1 MAKKKKAGK
10 TKAPVK
16 KAKKAVAKKAPAR
29 KAAPKKPA
37 KKASKPE
44 PKKTAPKKLEM
55 NKPVERPQ
63 QVYNLFEDLETQ
75 ELIHMLSLKPAQRF
89 AELRRFINTAY
100 RMRGYDPDSLPKKR
114 RIVIVS
120 K

>member
-1 MAKKKKAGK
+1 MAKKKKAAK

-16 KAKKAVAKKAPAR
+16 KAKKAVVKKAPAP

-37 KKASKPE
+37 KKEA
-44 PKKTAPKKLEM
+44 KKTAPKKLAM

-75 ELIHMLSLKPAQRF
+75 ELIHMLSLRPAQRF

-114 RIVIVS
+114 RIIIVS